1 HDEGMRDAVCQDRDR
16 CDHAGQGQ
24 PEGCAAPSG
33 CGREL
38 AAQEVDE
45 FGRRHWLTRVSE
57 PCTVATAEAP
67 MRNESSGSSILIRT
81 GTGAGSGTR
90 WGERATGG
98 SPLPL
103 FPFSG
108 RTAKPSP
115 TAVPR
120 KGRPEWDWR

>member
-1 HDEGMRDAVCQDRDR
+1 RDAVCQDRDR
-16 CDHAGQGQ
+16 RDHARQRQ
-24 PEGCAAPSG
+24 PEGRAAASG

-81 GTGAGSGTR
+81 GKRAASRIQSSERSTR
-90 WGERATGG
+90 G
-98 SPLPL
+98 SPLTL
-103 FPFSG
+103 VPFSG
-108 RTAKPSP
+108 KT
-115 TAVPR
+115 
-120 KGRPEWDWR
+120 